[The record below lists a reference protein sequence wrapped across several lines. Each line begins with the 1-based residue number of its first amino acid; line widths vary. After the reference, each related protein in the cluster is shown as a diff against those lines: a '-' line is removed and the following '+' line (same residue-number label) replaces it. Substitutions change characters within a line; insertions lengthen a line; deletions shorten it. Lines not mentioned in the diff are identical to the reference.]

1 MTWDKMPLAGFD
13 LETTGVDTD
22 TARPVSM
29 AIVVYDPDGE
39 VYDKATSL
47 INPGIPI
54 PPEATEIHGITDAM
68 VVDAMPVS
76 DALVHILE
84 NIDRC
89 AKYDIPLVGMN
100 LAYDLSLVNK
110 CTNGFLYAVRVPW
123 VLDLYVIDKHV
134 DRYRKGSRKLSS
146 LCEIYGVEHEGA
158 HDATND
164 VVASIKCLLALAKK
178 YPYIASMPP
187 WLLHKQ
193 QIAWFKEQ
201 TDSLS
206 EYFLANDKPSIPEA
220 KRKWPLYG

>member
-89 AKYDIPLVGMN
+89 AKYDIPLVGM
-100 LAYDLSLVNK
+100 
-110 CTNGFLYAVRVPW
+110 
-123 VLDLYVIDKHV
+123 
-134 DRYRKGSRKLSS
+134 
-146 LCEIYGVEHEGA
+146 
-158 HDATND
+158 
-164 VVASIKCLLALAKK
+164 
-178 YPYIASMPP
+178 
-187 WLLHKQ
+187 
-193 QIAWFKEQ
+193 
-201 TDSLS
+201 
-206 EYFLANDKPSIPEA
+206 
-220 KRKWPLYG
+220 